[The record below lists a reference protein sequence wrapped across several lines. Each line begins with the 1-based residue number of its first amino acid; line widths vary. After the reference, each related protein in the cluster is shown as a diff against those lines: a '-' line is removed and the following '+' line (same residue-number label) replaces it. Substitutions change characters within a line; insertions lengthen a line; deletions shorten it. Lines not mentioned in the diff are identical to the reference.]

1 MGEKI
6 KRVFSKFKSSG
17 ITLGNN
23 EIKDIIKVI
32 RSLQNRGIL
41 LKGTTL
47 KISSQKGGFLNFLR
61 PLISVGL
68 PLMKYVLTPLG
79 KSILEPLGL
88 TVAAP
93 TADAAIPQKIF
104 GSGMT
109 ASII

>member
-1 MGEKI
+1 M
-6 KRVFSKFKSSG
+6 
-17 ITLGNN
+17 
-23 EIKDIIKVI
+23 
-32 RSLQNRGIL
+32 
-41 LKGTTL
+41 KGTTR

-79 KSILEPLGL
+79 KSVLEPLGL

-93 TADAAIPQKIF
+93 TTDAAIQQKIF
-104 GSGMT
+104 GSGMI